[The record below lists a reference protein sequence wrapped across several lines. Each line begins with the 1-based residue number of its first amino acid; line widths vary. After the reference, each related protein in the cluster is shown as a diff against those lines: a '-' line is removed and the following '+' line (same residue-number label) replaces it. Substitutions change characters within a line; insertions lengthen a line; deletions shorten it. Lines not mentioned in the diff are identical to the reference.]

1 MFSTKDGPSNPPDVL
16 VFNMSQL
23 LLCWPTRLCYMQL
36 VTGLCLTLQVN
47 ATMSFFKHAAKK
59 VEGGVKDAADK
70 VGNGC
75 KDAAKKVEDGVK
87 DTADKVGDGCKDAAK
102 KVEDGVKDA
111 TDKVGNGCKDAGD
124 EAGDVTKQ
132 VVDKIKEGEDII
144 GDNFKVAV
152 EKIGELV
159 VDIAQDPHATAKIAA
174 GAVSVTYGSI
184 QVNAGQP
191 IPGFAL
197 IVEGTVIIGQVI
209 WSKVDDGQTT
219 FQLHKD
225 MQGEPDDI
233 KRGLVNQAV
242 KKFGEFVRE
251 AFSEYLKV

>member
-1 MFSTKDGPSNPPDVL
+1 
-16 VFNMSQL
+16 
-23 LLCWPTRLCYMQL
+23 
-36 VTGLCLTLQVN
+36 
-47 ATMSFFKHAAKK
+47 MSFFKYAAKK
-59 VEGGVKDAADK
+59 VEGGVKDTADKVGNGCKHAAKKAEGGVKDAVDK

-87 DTADKVGDGCKDAAK
+87 DTADKVRDGCKDAAK

-111 TDKVGNGCKDAGD
+111 TDKVSNGYKDAAKKVKDGVKDAADKVGNGCKDAID

-159 VDIAQDPHATAKIAA
+159 VDNAQDPHATAKIAA

-191 IPGFAL
+191 IPGVAL
-197 IVEGTVIIGQVI
+197 ILEGTVIIGQVI

>member
-23 LLCWPTRLCYMQL
+23 LKCWPTQLCYMQL

-70 VGNGC
+70 VGN
-75 KDAAKKVEDGVK
+75 
-87 DTADKVGDGCKDAAK
+87 GCKDAAK